1 MAAVLFSAC
10 NSETIIIMKTINQIT
25 LSKNSSTSEIKTYFE
40 RILQL
45 SQLDEQFPIN
55 LEEVWPLVYNHK
67 KDAVESL
74 KKNFIEDIDFQ
85 SLRKNP
91 QRGAASPIIYYLSVS
106 CLEYFIARKI
116 RPVFDVYRE
125 VFHQSVADMKVKNIS
140 NRKSESISAES
151 MKRNIKMMH
160 DQLFAHLDNMGMLFS
175 PTYQR
180 VSAFV
185 WDDTRS
191 VRSNIYGFI
200 DSYYQVVLASMRLLK
215 EKDSDRQINEYISD
229 KMNEI
234 REQLMEARK
243 NYGERLG
250 NSQYAFSDI
259 LIGSS
264 WSANNSIK
272 LNIDN
277 LFAVFSNNVVAGYYQ
292 SLKAHECERKYKNL
306 KFEMSK
312 LIL

>member
-1 MAAVLFSAC
+1 
-10 NSETIIIMKTINQIT
+10 MKTINQIT
-25 LSKNSSTSEIKTYFE
+25 LSKSSSTNEIKAYFE

-45 SQLDEQFPIN
+45 SQLDEQFPIDLN
-55 LEEVWPLVYNHK
+55 EVWMLVYSEK
-67 KDAVESL
+67 GKAVRAL
-74 KKNFIEDIDFQ
+74 KENFIEDIDYQ
-85 SLRKNP
+85 VLAQNGKNSKGGRP
-91 QRGAASPIIYYLSVS
+91 TVYYYLSVS

-116 RPVFDVYRE
+116 RPVFDVYRQ
-125 VFHQSVADMKVKNIS
+125 VFHQSVADVKIKNIS
-140 NRKSESISAES
+140 NRKSESVSAES
-151 MKRNIKMMH
+151 MKRNIKIMH

-175 PTYQR
+175 PTYQS

-229 KMNEI
+229 KMNEMQ
-234 REQLMEARK
+234 EQLIQARK
-243 NYGERLG
+243 SYGKRLG

-277 LFAVFSNNVVAGYYQ
+277 LFAVFANNVVAGYYQ
-292 SLKAHECERKYKNL
+292 SLKAYECDRKYKDL